1 MPTAT
6 SSPSRNRLI
15 SFPGSLPALACG
27 ILMACACGG
36 PAGNSNDLA
45 SSTGLPEGFE
55 SKIDQV
61 VADYRDLEIFSGV
74 VLVAREGTPFYE
86 KAFGLADRDRNIPNS
101 PTTLFD
107 IGSMN
112 KTFTSVVVK
121 QLAEEGKLNLSDK
134 LVDYIPGW
142 EDPRAS
148 DITLLHLLEHR
159 SGFGDYH
166 SRGYF
171 DLPLEERKLGPIVE
185 RAKSTQLLF
194 DPGTGDEYSN
204 LGYVILGGVI
214 EKATGRSYFEE
225 VRERIVEPL
234 GLENTYLTNLDR
246 VADRAAKGYLYT
258 PLGVLEENEAV
269 QDLPNPDGGFLST
282 ARDILTFYHSYYY
295 DTLLLSAKTRETD
308 PFFQYIRE
316 LPEGRA
322 TGAAG
327 GFEGFNSVF
336 LQVISDDLSILVLAN
351 MDEPVAERIGSDI
364 LALYRGE
371 EPAKPVLPA
380 VQLVRQN
387 YLEHGVDYVKNHFD
401 SLTVNFHPTDPKD
414 LILNQLGYAFLYG
427 ADDPE
432 RAAELFRLN
441 TELFPEV
448 ANCWD
453 SYGEALRAAGNTEDA
468 MAAYQKALELRPGL
482 ESAETALNEMK
493 R

>member
-1 MPTAT
+1 MPTAIT
-6 SSPSRNRLI
+6 SPGRNRPKP
-15 SFPGSLPALACG
+15 FTGNLPALLCG
-27 ILMACACGG
+27 ILLAYSCGG
-36 PAGNSNDLA
+36 PAGTSTDLA

-55 SKIDQV
+55 TQIDQV
-61 VADYRDLEIFSGV
+61 VADYQALEIFSGI
-74 VLVAREGTPFYE
+74 VLVARDGTPFYE

-121 QLAEEGKLNLSDK
+121 QLAEEGKLNLNDK
-134 LVDYIPGW
+134 LVDYIPGF

-148 DITLLHLLEHR
+148 EITLLHLLEHR

-171 DLPLEERKLGPIVE
+171 DLPLEERKLWPIVE
-185 RAKSTQLLF
+185 RAKSTELLF

-214 EKATGRSYFEE
+214 EKAAGRSYFEE

-234 GLENTYLTNLDR
+234 GLENTYLTELDR

-258 PLGVLEENEAV
+258 PLGVLEENAAV

-295 DTLLLSAKTRETD
+295 DTLLLSAQTREND
-308 PFFQYIRE
+308 PFFQYLRE

-327 GFEGFNSVF
+327 GFEGFNSVY
-336 LQVISDDLSILVLAN
+336 LQVISDDVSILVLAN

-371 EPAKPVLPA
+371 VPEKPVLPA
-380 VQLVRQN
+380 VQLVRRN
-387 YLEHGVDYVKNHFD
+387 YLEHGTEYIKQHFD

-414 LILNQLGYAFLYG
+414 LILNQLGYAYLYG
-427 ADDPE
+427 AEDPE
-432 RAAELFRLN
+432 RAVELFRLN
-441 TELFPEV
+441 TELFPDV

-453 SYGEALRAAGNTEDA
+453 SYGEALRASGKMDEAV
-468 MAAYQKALELRPGL
+468 AAYQKALDLRPGL
-482 ESAETALNEMK
+482 ESAQSALNEMN

>member
-6 SSPSRNRLI
+6 SSPGGNRLI
-15 SFPGSLPALACG
+15 PSAGSLPALVCGTLLACS
-27 ILMACACGG
+27 CGG
-36 PAGNSNDLA
+36 PTGNSNDLA

-55 SKIDQV
+55 AQIDQV
-61 VADYRDLEIFSGV
+61 VADYRALDIFSGV
-74 VLVAREGTPFYE
+74 VLVARDGTPFYE
-86 KAFGLADRDRNIPNS
+86 KAFGLADRERNTPNS

-121 QLAEEGKLNLSDK
+121 QLAEAGKLNLNDK
-134 LVDYIPGW
+134 LVDYIPGF

-171 DLPLEERKLGPIVE
+171 DLPPEERKLWPIVE
-185 RAKSTQLLF
+185 RAKSTELLF

-214 EKATGRSYFEE
+214 EQVTERSYFEE
-225 VRERIVEPL
+225 VHERIVAPL
-234 GLENTYLTNLDR
+234 GLENTYLTQLDR

-258 PLGVLEENEAV
+258 PLGVLEENAAV

-282 ARDILTFYHSYYY
+282 ARDILAFYHSYYY
-295 DTLLLSAKTRETD
+295 DTLLLSAQTREND
-308 PFFQYIRE
+308 PFFQYLKE

-327 GFEGFNSVF
+327 GFEGFNSVY

-371 EPAKPVLPA
+371 DPEKPVLPA

-387 YLEHGVDYVKNHFD
+387 YLEHGTGYVKQHFD

-414 LILNQLGYAFLYG
+414 LILNQLGYAYLYG

-432 RAAELFRLN
+432 RAVELFRLN

-453 SYGEALRAAGNTEDA
+453 SYGEALRASGNRDEA
-468 MAAYQKALELRPGL
+468 VAAYQKALELRPGL
-482 ESAETALNEMK
+482 ESAQAALNEMK